1 MSIRGR
7 LALWYGG
14 LLAAIL
20 LATMLLTY
28 ALHVRGHYEE
38 RDQLLL
44 TSAAHA
50 ASETGGHGAALHLGT
65 GRLEVALRLY
75 DAAGA
80 LIEQSP
86 GAGEP
91 PPTDPRALLAA
102 PPAPAF
108 DWLAGLAPSLAPT
121 DAGQGAFGMAVGD
134 QRWRT
139 YALPLRASGHTDAY
153 LVAMAPLGRLD
164 AAMDS
169 FRVILAELGALGLLA
184 AAAGSWAIAAHAL
197 RPIDAMLATARTI
210 TQARDL
216 SHRIPEPPARDELRR
231 LAQTF
236 NAMLTSLEEASRTQQ
251 RFVADASHEL
261 RAPLTAIQ
269 GNLELLR
276 RQAVPPAERDE
287 VLAEVEREAA
297 RLGRLV
303 ADLLALARADAGQG
317 IRRGPVDLDSLTL
330 EAFHT
335 ARAMARGQRLALDPF
350 EPAQVAG
357 DADRLRQLLLILLD
371 NALKY
376 TPPGGEVTLGLRQ
389 RGAHAELSVRD
400 TGAGIAAEDL
410 PHVFERFY
418 RADRARGRDPGGTG
432 LGLAI
437 ARWIV
442 EQHGGSITLRGAA
455 GGGTVATVLLP
466 GDATFVE

>member
-1 MSIRGR
+1 
-7 LALWYGG
+7 
-14 LLAAIL
+14 
-20 LATMLLTY
+20 MLLTY

-65 GRLEVALRLY
+65 GAGGLEVALRLY
-75 DAAGA
+75 DASGE
-80 LIEQSP
+80 LIEVSP

-102 PPAPAF
+102 PSGPAF
-108 DWLAGLAPSLAPT
+108 DWLAGLAPALAPT
-121 DAGQGAFGMAVGD
+121 DAGEGSFGVVVGE

-139 YALPLRASGHTDAY
+139 YALPLHASGHTDAY

-164 AAMDS
+164 ASMAS
-169 FRVILAELGALGLLA
+169 FRLILAGLGGLGLLA
-184 AAAGSWAIAAHAL
+184 AAAGSWAIAAQAL
-197 RPIDAMLATARTI
+197 RPIDAMVATARTI

-231 LAQTF
+231 LSQTF

-276 RQAVPPAERDE
+276 RQAVPPTERDE

-303 ADLLALARADAGQG
+303 SDLLALARADAGQG
-317 IRRGPVDLDSLTL
+317 IRHGPVDLDALTL

-350 EPAQVAG
+350 EPVQVAG

-376 TPPGGEVTLGLRQ
+376 TPPDGAVTLGLRQ

-400 TGAGIAAEDL
+400 TGPGIADEDL

-418 RADRARGRDPGGTG
+418 RADPARGRDPGGTG

-442 EQHGGSITLRGAA
+442 EQHGGTIELRGAA
-455 GGGTVATVLLP
+455 GGGTLAMVRLP
-466 GDATFVE
+466 LGEEEMSQPR